1 MISQPHGHLGFL
13 AQVAERLPAA
23 TTGSDMSMPASPP
36 LRPPEAQPGTR
47 AVLGRSMAGPPVP
60 VGLHIEYPVPTILMP
75 LHVLLVPYSTCPYAV
90 PGLSQSLHSFK
101 ATGGPQA
108 R

>member
-1 MISQPHGHLGFL
+1 M
-13 AQVAERLPAA
+13 
-23 TTGSDMSMPASPP
+23 
-36 LRPPEAQPGTR
+36 
-47 AVLGRSMAGPPVP
+47 P

-75 LHVLLVPYSTCPYAV
+75 LHVLLVPYSPCPYAV